1 MEDELLMIS
10 KNLMILSQM
19 IDPEEQQHTPP
30 GYLADAVYSVA
41 QHIERLADSVWRERR
56 RNA

>member
-1 MEDELLMIS
+1 MIS

-19 IDPEEQQHTPP
+19 IDPEEQQHTAP

-41 QHIERLADSVWRERR
+41 QHIERLADAVGRERGK
-56 RNA
+56 NV

>member
-1 MEDELLMIS
+1 MEEELLMIS

-41 QHIERLADSVWRERR
+41 QHIERLADAVGRKGGE
-56 RNA
+56 NV

>member
-1 MEDELLMIS
+1 MDDELLMIS

-41 QHIERLADSVWRERR
+41 QHIERLADAVWRERGK
-56 RNA
+56 NV

>member
-10 KNLMILSQM
+10 KNLKILSQM
-19 IDPEEQQHTPP
+19 IDPEEQQYSPP

-41 QHIERLADSVWRERR
+41 QHIERLADAVGRERGK
-56 RNA
+56 NV